1 MTSDAPPER
10 PRRPWSR
17 TERPV
22 PRLVVRP
29 LQQFFRLE
37 ASGGLV
43 LLGATVAALI
53 WANVAS
59 VGYEDFWT
67 TPVTLEIGDWQL
79 DETVRD
85 LVNDGLMAIFFLV
98 IGLEVKRELAVGELS
113 SVRAALL
120 PVVAAVGGMVVP
132 ALIFLAVIGGGDGS
146 RGWGI
151 PMATDVAFALGALAA
166 LGRRAPTGLR
176 RLPARRGGDRRRRG
190 HHRDRRLLHGQPAFG
205 WLAAALCGLAAM
217 AALQRVHVRH
227 MLPYV
232 ALGLFIWF
240 CTLESGVHPTIAAVA
255 IGLLT
260 PAHPFQ
266 GPATVSAE
274 AVRIANETADEP
286 EDPDEDARLWR
297 RLSWL
302 SREAISPLTRVENSL
317 HEWSSFLVLPIFA
330 LANAGIALDAE
341 SLEAATE
348 TPIALAVA
356 LGLVLGKT
364 IGLTLGVVLA
374 VKLGLSLLPTGV
386 RWAHVVGV
394 AALAG
399 IGFTVSLFIAGLAYT
414 DPSELE
420 AAKIGILAG
429 SVVAAVIGLAAL
441 LPWPDSA
448 ARSTERWLITR
459 RRARGEPARAACDH
473 HERTSCSPSHHR
485 RERHPRD
492 HRYRPHR
499 RRRGTAHQ
507 RRPRLGRAGR
517 LPPRP
522 RRGPG
527 SRSTRSWRTSPSR
540 SSSSPRPRHCWT
552 TACST
557 PRSRTSG

>member
-1 MTSDAPPER
+1 MTSDAPPQR

-29 LQQFFRLE
+29 LEQFFRLE

-43 LLGATVAALI
+43 LLGATVVALI
-53 WANVAS
+53 WANVA
-59 VGYEDFWT
+59 GAAYEDFWT
-67 TPVTLEIGDWQL
+67 TPVTIEVGDWQL

-85 LVNDGLMAIFFLV
+85 LVNDGLMAVFFLV

-113 SVRAALL
+113 TIRAALL
-120 PVVAAVGGMVVP
+120 PAVAAVGGMVVP
-132 ALIFLAVIGGGDGS
+132 ALVFLALVGGGDGA

-166 LGRRAPTGLR
+166 LGRRVPPGLV
-176 RLPARRGGDRRRRG
+176 AF
-190 HHRDRRLLHGQPAFG
+190 LLGAAVIDDIGAIVVIAVYYTDTLAFA
-205 WLAAALCGLAAM
+205 WLAAALGGLVAM

-232 ALGLFIWF
+232 VLGVAIWF
-240 CTLESGVHPTIAAVA
+240 CALESGVHPTIAAVA

-266 GPATVSAE
+266 EPAVVSAE
-274 AVRIANETADEP
+274 AIRIANETADEP
-286 EDPDEDARLWR
+286 DDPDADAGFWR
-297 RLSWL
+297 RLAWL
-302 SREAISPLTRVENSL
+302 SREAISPLTRVEHSL

-330 LANAGIALDAE
+330 LANAGIALDAD
-341 SLEAATE
+341 SLEAAAE

-364 IGLTLGVVLA
+364 IGITLGAAIA
-374 VKLGLSLLPTGV
+374 VRLGLSVLPAGV

-420 AAKIGILAG
+420 AAKIGILGG
-429 SVVAAVIGLAAL
+429 SIVAALIGLAAL
-441 LPWPDSA
+441 LAVARQPGSA
-448 ARSTERWLITR
+448 G
-459 RRARGEPARAACDH
+459 RRAPD
-473 HERTSCSPSHHR
+473 
-485 RERHPRD
+485 
-492 HRYRPHR
+492 
-499 RRRGTAHQ
+499 
-507 RRPRLGRAGR
+507 
-517 LPPRP
+517 
-522 RRGPG
+522 
-527 SRSTRSWRTSPSR
+527 
-540 SSSSPRPRHCWT
+540 T
-552 TACST
+552 T
-557 PRSRTSG
+557 